1 MCLPTVS
8 EDLIFF
14 HRQTR
19 FRQAFYKE
27 NIITAIVRRLQTENE
42 ELQGYCANAIFKV
55 IKSSPIMID
64 SQIVLLIIFGSHRHT
79 KVIK

>member
-1 MCLPTVS
+1 MFLRR
-8 EDLIFF
+8 ERRHFF
-14 HRQTR
+14 FNRQTR

-27 NIITAIVRRLQTENE
+27 NMITAIVRRLQTENE

-64 SQIVLLIIFGSHRHT
+64 SQIVLLKIFGSHRHT
-79 KVIK
+79 KAIT

>member
-1 MCLPTVS
+1 MCLPMVS

-14 HRQTR
+14 NRQTR

-27 NIITAIVRRLQTENE
+27 NMITAIVRRLQTENE

-55 IKSSPIMID
+55 IKSSPIRID

-79 KVIK
+79 NVIK